1 MNASCCQS
9 TPFRILQWIA
19 RLAAAVIM
27 LQTLYYKFSA
37 APESVYIF
45 TTVGLEPVGR
55 IGIGTLELIAS
66 ILILIP
72 AVRVAVVGAGLG
84 AGLMAGAIFLH
95 LTKLGIVV
103 MGDGGGLFA
112 LAVIVLVSC
121 LAVLVLNLPAVSWWL
136 LLVGIRFGN
145 AGSK

>member
-1 MNASCCQS
+1 MNPSCCQS

-19 RLAAAVIM
+19 RLVAAVIM

-72 AVRVAVVGAGLG
+72 AARVAVVGAGLG

-95 LTKLGIVV
+95 LTKLGVVV

-112 LAVIVLVSC
+112 LAVIVLLGC
-121 LAVLVLNLPAVSWWL
+121 LAVLVLNLPAVLWWL
-136 LLVGIRFGN
+136 SLVGIRL
-145 AGSK
+145 GSAASK

>member
-1 MNASCCQS
+1 MNTSCCQS
-9 TPFRILQWIA
+9 TPFRILQWLA
-19 RLAAAVIM
+19 RVTAAVIM

-55 IGIGTLELIAS
+55 IGIGSLELIAS

-72 AVRVAVVGAGLG
+72 AARVAVVGAGLG

-103 MGDGGGLFA
+103 LGDGGGLFA
-112 LAVIVLVSC
+112 LAAIVFVAC
-121 LAVLVLNLPAVSWWL
+121 LAVLALNLPAVFGWL
-136 LLVGIRFGN
+136 SLVGIRFGKT
-145 AGSK
+145 GSN